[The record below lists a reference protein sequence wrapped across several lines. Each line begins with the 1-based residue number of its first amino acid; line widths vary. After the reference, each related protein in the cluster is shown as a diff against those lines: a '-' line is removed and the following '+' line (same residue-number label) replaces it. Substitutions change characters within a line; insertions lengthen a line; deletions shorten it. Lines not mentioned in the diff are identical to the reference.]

1 MAMLVLWRGVFS
13 TSTVA
18 HVAGPGPS
26 CRRRLDGDRSRLDV
40 SYGICLKCFLLLS
53 LLDSIDDGG
62 EGARESHKD
71 MESE

>member
-1 MAMLVLWRGVFS
+1 MALLVLWRGVFS
-13 TSTVA
+13 TFTVA

-26 CRRRLDGDRSRLDV
+26 CRHRLDGDRSQLDIPYDV
-40 SYGICLKCFLLLS
+40 CLKYFPLLS